1 MFRKITLILILS
13 VALGAFLVLRPYI
26 FGKVQLPRIEDRL
39 PDADFLGRA
48 YILDVAKETSG
59 MLYYHKIPFR
69 DLLSYEFILSQGKQ
83 YGLNLQLPV
92 YFFANEEGDWGAVL
106 TVSDSSKIREG
117 IVRLGKFIDIKDSL
131 YQDQWVYYNDK
142 EKGYLTYGSN
152 YLLIYKGPDFNTTF
166 NLVARASRN
175 DQTKTW
181 RTFLKEKQFKNEKLV
196 LYTNW
201 DKLKENGIH
210 TAMLAHDSDSVSF
223 SLKAYIRN
231 KKPLA
236 VKMKKSGYSIQSN
249 ASSSKGLNIHLDIS
263 KLRGNTEDPL
273 YKWVSKMAR
282 KISFPTADFLAAW
295 DGDLSFH
302 QGGLQMV
309 KERYI
314 ESELDED
321 FNVTEVEKTRETLV
335 PGFSLLFS
343 VNQKGDQLIGKLMQ
357 KGILTKEEENY
368 RFLFSPE
375 LKMSANKNYF
385 IFHSGTYPPRM
396 IEDASNN
403 GVWTKKGTKIEF
415 SLDSLSVYE
424 AFGSIY
430 IPVNKII
437 RRNRFF

>member
-1 MFRKITLILILS
+1 M
-13 VALGAFLVLRPYI
+13 VLRPYI

-59 MLYYHKIPFR
+59 MLYYHNIPFR

-92 YFFANEEGDWGAVL
+92 YFFANEAGDWGAVL

-117 IVRLGKFIDIKDSL
+117 IDRLGKLIDIQDSL
-131 YQDQWVYYNDK
+131 YQDQWVYYNEK

-175 DQTKTW
+175 NQTRTW
-181 RTFLKEKQFKNEKLV
+181 KAFLKEKQFKNEKLV
-196 LYTNW
+196 LYANW
-201 DKLKENGIH
+201 KKLKENGIQ

-236 VKMKKSGYSIQSN
+236 VKMKTAGYSIHSN
-249 ASSSKGLNIHLDIS
+249 AYAAKALNIHLDVS
-263 KLRGNTEDPL
+263 KLRKNVQDPL
-273 YKWVSKMAR
+273 YKWMAKMAR
-282 KISFPTADFLAAW
+282 KISFPIADFLAAW
-295 DGDLSFH
+295 EGDLSFH
-302 QGGLQMV
+302 QGGLQLV

-321 FNVTEVEKTRETLV
+321 FNVTEVEKTRESLV

-343 VNQKGDQLIGKLMQ
+343 MNEKGNQFIGKLMQ
-357 KGILTKEEENY
+357 KGILTQEENRF

-375 LKMSANKNYF
+375 LKMSVNKNYY
-385 IFHSGTYPPRM
+385 IFHSGTYPPRT
-396 IEDASNN
+396 IEDASNR

-415 SLDSLSVYE
+415 SLDSLSNYE